1 MSDLSLNIT
10 SHIWLQMLFKINQIV
25 NVPYIAGIYNAVI
38 FWWFPSTKNTAIDTT
53 IDTDIIKYTLCK
65 YI

>member
-38 FWWFPSTKNTAIDTT
+38 F
-53 IDTDIIKYTLCK
+53 
-65 YI
+65 